1 MIAGSIL
8 ENSIIN
14 DDNLIN
20 IQKKIYRKYRVMHN
34 IKNSI
39 NIKLFSKLFN
49 NYVFSSNELSSSFLK
64 DKKNISINL
73 NNLFPI
79 NLESNYKSKF
89 LAKDFVENLTLKLID
104 KKFLKL
110 SVNQKNLLKI
120 YAIYILIDFLIILIE
135 IL

>member
-1 MIAGSIL
+1 MDDSRSIL

-64 DKKNISINL
+64 DKNIGINL
-73 NNLFPI
+73 NNLFQ
-79 NLESNYKSKF
+79 
-89 LAKDFVENLTLKLID
+89 LI
-104 KKFLKL
+104 
-110 SVNQKNLLKI
+110 
-120 YAIYILIDFLIILIE
+120 
-135 IL
+135 